1 MNLEFG
7 APDCPACRQAGVRQ
21 VICFLEFATWN
32 LTRVMEYIKNFTNLR
47 SKHTAEVG
55 GKNASLGE
63 MISRLGPKGI
73 KVPDGFATTA
83 DAYWYFLKE
92 NDLKNDLKK
101 LMDALDTEDYKNL
114 KNIGGKARKMI
125 MDAEMPEEFAE
136 AIKSSYRELKE
147 KERDMESVAVRSS
160 ATAEDLP
167 SASFAGQHETFLNV
181 KGEKEVVEA
190 VQKCIASLFTDRA
203 IKYRVDNDFDH
214 MKVALSAGVQR
225 MVRADKASAGV
236 MFTIAPESGF
246 DKVVFITGNWGLGE
260 NVVQGNVKAD
270 QFYVFKP
277 SLKKSRY
284 PILSKT
290 MGTKSK
296 TMVYSDAKRHTTK
309 NTRTPQNKKDQFII
323 SDEEIEQLARWGI
336 LIEELY
342 EKAMDIEWA
351 KDGNSEELFIVQAR
365 PETIHS
371 SKKDKSKLKNYT
383 LKEEN
388 GKRLVD
394 GTAIGDKI
402 ASGKVRILESPDES
416 DKLKEGDVLVTE
428 ITNPDWDPIMEKAS
442 AIITNS
448 GGRTSHAAIVA
459 REIGAV
465 AIVGAEDATEKL
477 KKGHMVTVSCAGG
490 TEGIVYDGKLDWK
503 EEEINFKKLK
513 TPKTE
518 VMLILGDPGLAYQ
531 YASYPVKGVGLMRL
545 EFVINNAIKAHPLAL
560 LNYNK
565 LKDKSD
571 KKEIK
576 ELTRHYDDKAEYF
589 TDKLSQAV
597 GTIAAAF
604 YPDDVIV
611 RMSDFKSNEYSGLLG
626 GKEFEPEEENPM
638 LGFRG
643 ASRYHHNR
651 YREGF
656 KLECE
661 AMRIVRDHMGLTNVK
676 LMIPFCRTTDEARK
690 VLQVMERYGLKQ
702 GWHDLE
708 IFMMVE
714 IPSNV
719 VLIDQFAELFDGFS
733 IGSNDLTQLTL
744 GLDRDSAEV
753 SDLFDEKNPVPKQ
766 MLSMA
771 IKDARK
777 SKTKIGLCGQAPSD
791 FPEIAQFLVN
801 EGIDS
806 ISFNPDAVTQG
817 IKNILKAEKKK

>member
-1 MNLEFG
+1 MEF
-7 APDCPACRQAGVRQ
+7 
-21 VICFLEFATWN
+21 
-32 LTRVMEYIKNFTNLR
+32 IKNFTELR
-47 SKHTAEVG
+47 SKHTSEVG

-73 KVPDGFATTA
+73 RIPDGFATTA
-83 DAYWYFLKE
+83 DAYWNFLKE
-92 NDLKNDLKK
+92 NKLKNDLKK
-101 LMDALDTEDYKNL
+101 LLKELDTDDFKNL
-114 KNIGGKARKMI
+114 KDIGSKARKMI
-125 MDAEMPEEFAE
+125 MDAEMPEDFAE
-136 AIKSSYRELKE
+136 AIKSAYHELKE
-147 KERDMESVAVRSS
+147 KEKDMESVAVRSS

-167 SASFAGQHETFLNV
+167 SASFAGQHETYLNV

-203 IKYRVDNDFDH
+203 IKYRVDNGFDH

-246 DKVVFITGNWGLGE
+246 DKVVFITGNYGLGE

-277 SLKKSRY
+277 SLKKSRRA
-284 PILSKT
+284 ILSKK
-290 MGTKSK
+290 MGSKSK
-296 TMVYSDAKRHTTK
+296 TMVYSEAENSTTK
-309 NTRTPQNKKDQFII
+309 NARTPKKKRDQFVI

-351 KDGNSEELFIVQAR
+351 KDGNSGELFIVQAR
-365 PETIHS
+365 PETVHS
-371 SKKDKSKLKNYT
+371 SKKETGKLKNYS

-402 ASGKVRILESPDES
+402 ASGKVKILESPDES

-428 ITNPDWDPIMEKAS
+428 ITNPDWDPVMEKAS

-459 REIGAV
+459 RELGAV

-477 KKGHMVTVSCAGG
+477 KDGQEVTVSCAGG
-490 TEGIVYDGKLDWK
+490 TGGIVYEGKLEWK
-503 EEEINFKKLK
+503 EEEIDFKKLK

-518 VMLILGDPGLAYQ
+518 VMLILGDPGLAFQ
-531 YASYPVKGVGLMRL
+531 YANYPVKGVGLMRL
-545 EFVINNAIKAHPLAL
+545 EFVINNAIKAHPMAL
-560 LNYNK
+560 LKYDK
-565 LKDKSD
+565 LKDRSA
-571 KKEIK
+571 KKKIR
-576 ELTRHYDDKAEYF
+576 ELTRHFDNKTDYF
-589 TDKLSQAV
+589 TDQLSQAV

-611 RMSDFKSNEYSGLLG
+611 RMSDFKSNEYAGLLG

-643 ASRYHHNR
+643 ASRYYHDK

-661 AMRIVRDHMGLTNVK
+661 AMRIVRDEMGLTNVK
-676 LMIPFCRTTDEARK
+676 LMIPFCRTTEEAKK
-690 VLQVMERYGLKQ
+690 VLQVMERFGLKQ
-702 GWHDLE
+702 GWHELE
-708 IFMMVE
+708 IYMMVE

-719 VLIDQFAELFDGFS
+719 VLIDQFAKLFDGFS

-753 SDLFDEKNPVPKQ
+753 SDLFDEKNPAPKE

-771 IKDARK
+771 IKGARK
-777 SKTKIGLCGQAPSD
+777 AKTKIGLCGQAPSD

-801 EGIDS
+801 EGINS
-806 ISFNPDAVTQG
+806 ISFNPDAVAQG
-817 IKNILKAEKKK
+817 IENIVKAEKKK